1 MQDKSNLSPGGPMA
15 PGGAP
20 LLLADAMLGR
30 FARWLRLIG
39 YDTTYARDWSDH
51 RIVAQARA
59 EGRIVLTRDREFVR
73 RRGIRCLLIE
83 RQDLEGQLEEL
94 WLALGPPPAD
104 MKPRCPTCN
113 GVLRALADD
122 EARRRVPPY
131 VYRTHERFR
140 YCAQCD
146 QVYWRGSH
154 WEDVQRMIER
164 LS

>member
-1 MQDKSNLSPGGPMA
+1 MQDKSNLPPDDLTASSS
-15 PGGAP
+15 AP

-30 FARWLRLIG
+30 LARWLRLVG

-51 RIVAQARA
+51 RIAARARA
-59 EGRIVLTRDREFVR
+59 EGRIVLTRDRELAR
-73 RRGIRCLLIE
+73 RRGICCLLIE
-83 RQDLEGQLEEL
+83 RQDLEGQLEEI

-104 MKPRCPTCN
+104 MEPRCPACN
-113 GVLRALADD
+113 APLRALADN

-140 YCAQCD
+140 HCAQCD
-146 QVYWRGSH
+146 RVYWRGSH
-154 WEDVQRMIER
+154 WEDVDRTCER